1 MMYVLCWLMMMIL
14 TFYALRMMMIL
25 TFYALRMMM
34 ILTFYALR
42 MMKFLVPEFLYLHF
56 LGFILDFWNKI
67 AKKNLFFIK
76 KKKVFYCD
84 FGQKYWLNCTLG
96 TISGLEDE
104 KTEKLRSFSSFEIL
118 DHDKTYNFF
127 ETNGNVG
134 RENTKK
140 CNSFLVFS
148 SEEEA
153 NSFLRLNIQNI
164 FWVLFK
170 NGSQGLMTLNQIDG
184 LYDAQKY
191 ILVEGKNLSYVR
203 DDYNLIITEDEENGW
218 YKIIFNN

>member
-1 MMYVLCWLMMMIL
+1 MMTFSMMDVLCWLMMIL
-14 TFYALRMMMIL
+14 TFYALRMMM
-25 TFYALRMMM
+25 
-34 ILTFYALR
+34 
-42 MMKFLVPEFLYLHF
+42 KFLVPEFLYLRF
-56 LGFILDFWNKI
+56 LGFILFQKNKI
-67 AKKNLFFIK
+67 AKNIFFI

-84 FGQKYWLNCTLG
+84 FGQKLLERCTLG
-96 TISGLEDE
+96 TISELEDE

-118 DHDKTYNFF
+118 SEEDHDKTYNFF
-127 ETNGNVG
+127 ETKGNVR

-140 CNSFLVFS
+140 CNSFLVFT

-153 NSFLRLNIQNI
+153 NSFLRYNPKNI

-184 LYDAQKY
+184 LTDTQKD
-191 ILVEGKNLSYVR
+191 ILVEGKNLFYVR
-203 DDYNLIITEDEENGW
+203 DNYNLIVTRVHYGW